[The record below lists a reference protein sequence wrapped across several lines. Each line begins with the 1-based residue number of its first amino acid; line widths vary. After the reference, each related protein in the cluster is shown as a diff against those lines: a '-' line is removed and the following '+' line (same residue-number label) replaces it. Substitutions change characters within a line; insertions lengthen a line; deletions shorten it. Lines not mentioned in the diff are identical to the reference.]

1 MSSVQRLIN
10 QFVPEN
16 YNLSLVINRP
26 ERKFSGT
33 VTITG
38 QTTPNS
44 RQVSLHARDLKIESI
59 NVNGKT
65 AEFAIKDDEIVIAHP
80 DILPD
85 TKQVIDVSFSGKIN
99 DSMHGM
105 YPCYYKLG
113 GVDKELIAT
122 QFESHYARDVFPCI
136 DEPGAKATF
145 DVTLTTETGVT
156 VLGNMPIKWQ
166 REENNSLV
174 TSFQTTPRMSS
185 YLLAWVYGELQ
196 KKSATTKSGV
206 EVNIWATPAQP
217 AASLDFALDI
227 ATRTIDFYN
236 EYFDTPYPLP
246 KSDHVALPDFSAG
259 AMENW
264 GLITYREVCLLDDPA
279 ITSVSGRQYI
289 ASVITHELSHQW
301 FGNLVTMKW
310 WNDLWLNES
319 FAKLMESVSV
329 DALEPSWQVWR
340 DFITTESVL
349 ALRRDALDGIQP
361 VQVEVQHPDDIDTIF
376 DAAIVYAKG
385 ACLMHMLQTFVGD
398 EAFRKGLQGYFKAH
412 AYQNTEAHDLWK
424 AIAEASGQPVD
435 QLMTT
440 WISQPGYPVVHAQAN
455 DGKID
460 LTQEQFFIGPHKPST
475 TLWPIPLLAN
485 TASAPALL
493 DQKAT
498 SFKDNGDTLR
508 LNMGGGSHFITNYDA
523 TLMKRLIGDLKAGRL
538 DVVSRLQL
546 INEQILLARSDVISS
561 ADLVTL
567 IEAYADETE
576 EPVWDMMALALA
588 ELRKFVEA
596 SPAAETKLREL
607 SGNLAEKQ
615 FERLGWTE
623 IDSEPESDTKLRA
636 IIVSNMVYSERP
648 DIIKQALDIFHQA
661 PLEDLNPELR
671 ALLISNAV
679 RNSGDPQ
686 LVDSLLKSHQATHS
700 NDLQISIAAGLTS
713 TKDPEVVTKLLD
725 LLTDTSIIRAQ
736 DTMHWYV
743 WLLRNRYGRNLTWQ
757 WLRDHWDWIVETF
770 GGDNT
775 YDDFVRYTAGSLVNQ
790 QQLDEF
796 RDFFEP
802 KQVDPALKR
811 VIEVGLAELA
821 GRVDLIERDSPAV
834 IKRLTEASDV

>member
-1 MSSVQRLIN
+1 MI
-10 QFVPEN
+10 
-16 YNLSLVINRP
+16 
-26 ERKFSGT
+26 
-33 VTITG
+33 
-38 QTTPNS
+38 
-44 RQVSLHARDLKIESI
+44 
-59 NVNGKT
+59 
-65 AEFAIKDDEIVIAHP
+65 
-80 DILPD
+80 
-85 TKQVIDVSFSGKIN
+85 
-99 DSMHGM
+99 
-105 YPCYYKLG
+105 
-113 GVDKELIAT
+113 
-122 QFESHYARDVFPCI
+122 
-136 DEPGAKATF
+136 
-145 DVTLTTETGVT
+145 VTLA
-156 VLGNMPIKWQ
+156 I
-166 REENNSLV
+166 
-174 TSFQTTPRMSS
+174 
-185 YLLAWVYGELQ
+185 
-196 KKSATTKSGV
+196 
-206 EVNIWATPAQP
+206 
-217 AASLDFALDI
+217 FALSI
-227 ATRTIDFYN
+227 FPTLKN
-236 EYFDTPYPLP
+236 VDTPYPLP

-264 GLITYREVCLLDDPA
+264 GLITYREVCLLDDPT

-440 WISQPGYPVVHAQAN
+440 WISQPGYPVVHARAN

-485 TASAPALL
+485 TASAPALI
-493 DQKAT
+493 DQKT
-498 SFKDNGDTLR
+498 TNFKDNGDTLR

-523 TLMKRLIGDLKAGRL
+523 TLMERLVGDLKAGRL

-546 INEQILLARSDVISS
+546 INEQILLARAGVISS

-615 FERLGWTE
+615 FKRLGWTE
-623 IDSEPESDTKLRA
+623 IDGEPESDTKLRA

-700 NDLQISIAAGLTS
+700 NDLQISIVAGLTS

-775 YDDFVRYTAGSLVNQ
+775 YDDFVRYTASSLVNQ

-834 IKRLTEASDV
+834 IKRLTEASNV